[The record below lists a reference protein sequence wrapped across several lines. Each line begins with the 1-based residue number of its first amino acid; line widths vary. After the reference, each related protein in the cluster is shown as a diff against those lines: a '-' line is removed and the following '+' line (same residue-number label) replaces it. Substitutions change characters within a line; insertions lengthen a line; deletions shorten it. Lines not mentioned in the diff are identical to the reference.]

1 MFTVEIGD
9 TKEVENGREESV
21 VSLLEI
27 AGKRIDDL
35 TKILSRKRSNDAK
48 KKEMENLAASIFSRG
63 TGENLPMQRRDAPY
77 KKNLRGLT
85 KVFYEWPRFQSIRFL
100 VLAPSPSAADD
111 TSSKTAMKR
120 SARGSIRV
128 KSRRSGRYSAPP
140 IFHEE
145 VIEEEPDTEDTGIGS
160 SFAEESASD
169 ANEMLKAKVIDAIR
183 NCKRFRSYHA
193 DRILSLL
200 GATRIDTG
208 SQTSSEE
215 AASQGSNFSDELQ
228 TRAIVSVEGQ
238 DAKVEKK
245 FSFLKLMTEA
255 NLSSYQAQAVNDE
268 FFQAP
273 GLSSRNLRRLA
284 LMVPNFVQAHLE
296 RELACNEPFS
306 LHVDG
311 SKLGPNKFITFT
323 IRWGVD
329 RCFIFGFLQ
338 VPRETVLDVLNA
350 FQEHMS
356 KFSAAAREF
365 FAKNVRV
372 FRIFLF
378 YSFL

>member
-1 MFTVEIGD
+1 M
-9 TKEVENGREESV
+9 
-21 VSLLEI
+21 
-27 AGKRIDDL
+27 
-35 TKILSRKRSNDAK
+35 
-48 KKEMENLAASIFSRG
+48 
-63 TGENLPMQRRDAPY
+63 
-77 KKNLRGLT
+77 
-85 KVFYEWPRFQSIRFL
+85 
-100 VLAPSPSAADD
+100 
-111 TSSKTAMKR
+111 
-120 SARGSIRV
+120 
-128 KSRRSGRYSAPP
+128 
-140 IFHEE
+140 
-145 VIEEEPDTEDTGIGS
+145 
-160 SFAEESASD
+160 
-169 ANEMLKAKVIDAIR
+169 
-183 NCKRFRSYHA
+183 
-193 DRILSLL
+193 SLL
-200 GATRIDTG
+200 GTSRIDTG

-228 TRAIVSVEGQ
+228 TRAIVSADDQ

-311 SKLGPNKFITFT
+311 SKLGQAKFITFT
-323 IRWGVD
+323 IRWGAD

-350 FQEHMS
+350 FQEHMN
-356 KFSAAAREF
+356 KFSAAAKEF

-372 FRIFLF
+372 LRFFYFLF
-378 YSFL
+378 IFVVPSCMQ